1 MNLSP
6 EWLPMLRRRG
16 LEAVHW
22 STVGAGTA
30 SDREICQFARS
41 QGFIVMTQDLDFS
54 QVLFETAA
62 AGPSVILLRVRH
74 ELDAHVQGRVVELL
88 VQCRNELCGGALLV
102 IDEKS
107 ARIRTLP
114 IF

>member
-41 QGFIVMTQDLDFS
+41 QGFIVMTQ
-54 QVLFETAA
+54 VLFETAA

-74 ELDAHVQGRVVELL
+74 ELDAHIQGRVVELL
-88 VQCRNELCGGALLV
+88 LQCRNELCGGALLV